1 MDKFRTNTDE
11 AQARQQARLVEEM
24 DKRRQKAL
32 LNLLGNA
39 DFKTFFA
46 WLQEKT
52 AVTSE
57 VFHGNSRDTYEKGK
71 RAVGLMVLGEVL
83 RLGEV
88 GLDFR
93 FAADKQYMHERLMM
107 LAQIK
112 EDEKK
117 GAKR

>member
-1 MDKFRTNTDE
+1 MGNFRTNTDE

-32 LNLLGNA
+32 LNLLKNA

-46 WLQEKT
+46 WLQERT

-71 RAVGLMVLGEVL
+71 RAVGLLVLGEVM
-83 RLGEV
+83 RLGEQ
-88 GLDFR
+88 GLEFR
-93 FAADKQYMHERLMM
+93 YEADKQYMHERLMM
-107 LAQIK
+107 QAQIK
-112 EDEKK
+112 EEAK